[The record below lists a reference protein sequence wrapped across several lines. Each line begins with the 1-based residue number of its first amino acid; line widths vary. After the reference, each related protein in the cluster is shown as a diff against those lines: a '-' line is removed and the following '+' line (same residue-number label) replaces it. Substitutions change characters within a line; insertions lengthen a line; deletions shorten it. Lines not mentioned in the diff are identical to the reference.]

1 MFWEEEAINIWW
13 KWLKVFFCAVIGER
27 DIEREEGEQ
36 CDYSE
41 RVNQSF
47 KLNWWWEGYKTR
59 RSNEIVR
66 KSNEIVNTIR
76 EWIKALSRDQ
86 EVLNTTCDTFKQ
98 IQVGTTTELVTHT
111 NKYMLL
117 LQRTCDTTRQNSRQS
132 IFVTSEYNPHWSH
145 QQGYTLLN
153 LQNTRREHETKHEK
167 NREHKTVV

>member
-98 IQVGTTTELVTHT
+98 IQSWYYNRTRDTYKQIHVATSKNLWHNKTKLKIKHIRDFWVQSSLVPSTGAHSFEPA
-111 NKYMLL
+111 KYEKRTWDKAWEE
-117 LQRTCDTTRQNSRQS
+117 QRT
-132 IFVTSEYNPHWSH
+132 
-145 QQGYTLLN
+145 
-153 LQNTRREHETKHEK
+153 
-167 NREHKTVV
+167 